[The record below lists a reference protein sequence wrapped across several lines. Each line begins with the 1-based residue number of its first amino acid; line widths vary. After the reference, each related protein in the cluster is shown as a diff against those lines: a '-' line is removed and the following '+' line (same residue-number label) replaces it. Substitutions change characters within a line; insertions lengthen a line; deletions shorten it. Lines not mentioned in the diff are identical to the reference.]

1 MEPQVTFRA
10 VLFDMDGTLVDNM
23 AFHTRALIEVTKR
36 RLGIDLAAEFVDQE
50 FAGRKNLEIF
60 EIITG
65 RPRQDRAAAGWAA
78 EKEVLYRELYGPH
91 LSLIQGTHELLTR
104 LRDAGKR
111 VALASAAPVENR
123 AFVLDGLKL
132 RSMFDQIVGQ
142 EDAPRG
148 KPAPDLFLA
157 AASRLGL
164 EPSLCLVFEDAV
176 NGILGARAAGM
187 QAVGITTVCSPE
199 TLRNAGARWTMPDLA
214 ELPEDLERMLF
225 G

>member
-1 MEPQVTFRA
+1 MEPQATFRA

-50 FAGRKNLEIF
+50 FAGRKDLEIF

-91 LSLIQGTHELLTR
+91 LRLIQGTHELLTR

-199 TLRNAGARWTMPDLA
+199 TLQNAGARWTMPDLA